1 MKIVAING
9 SHRKG
14 KNTAA
19 LLKIVLE
26 EASALGASTE
36 LLELTDL
43 NIKLCTSCNKC
54 LGKTQ
59 CSITNDDMAAV
70 GEKLLAADG
79 IILGSPVYWTN
90 VTTLM
95 KNFMDRTRYLHMTQ
109 NLLAGKVGAA
119 VTNSGLRHGGQEATL
134 RIMEYFLQAH
144 GLHVVDSRDPV
155 GTIMSTGVT
164 GSLMADFKE
173 EKVIWRRNATDDELI
188 VASCKQLGRNMV
200 KMIQKLNR

>member
-9 SHRKG
+9 SHRKD

-19 LLKIVLE
+19 LLKIVLK
-26 EASALGASTE
+26 EASALGALTE
-36 LLELTDL
+36 LIELTDL
-43 NIKLCTSCNKC
+43 DIKLCTSCNKC
-54 LGKTQ
+54 LGRTQ
-59 CSITNDDMAAV
+59 CSITNDDMADV

-79 IILGSPVYWTN
+79 ILLGSPVYWTN

-144 GLHVVDSRDPV
+144 GLFVVDPRDPL
-155 GTIMSTGVT
+155 GPIMSTGIT

-173 EKVIWRRNATDDELI
+173 DKVIWRRNTTEDELI
-188 VASCKQLGRNMV
+188 VESCKQLGRNMV
-200 KMIQKLNR
+200 KLIQQLNR